1 MKIQYFQTSI
11 VIGLFFSYLL
21 TGLCHGKIR
30 TLSETLKGMNKLDTY
45 NEIKNLRR
53 RNFMVGIIIAV
64 ISSILYWVYTNE
76 INQYSKIINTILILL
91 LIPMVVYMLIPK
103 KQYFLENVQTNKEVQ
118 QWFDIYKCMQQKM
131 IYGFFIFFGI
141 SLIILYLLSK
151 KIDLKK

>member
-1 MKIQYFQTSI
+1 MEIQYFQTSI

-30 TLSETLKGMNKLDTY
+30 TLSETLKGMNKLDKY
-45 NEIKNLRR
+45 NEIKKSRR

-64 ISSILYWVYTNE
+64 ISSILYWIYTDE
-76 INQYSKIINTILILL
+76 TNQYSKIINTILILL

-141 SLIILYLLSK
+141 SLLILYIISK
-151 KIDLKK
+151 KN

>member
-1 MKIQYFQTSI
+1 MEIQYFQTSI

-21 TGLCHGKIR
+21 TGLCHGRIR

-45 NEIKNLRR
+45 NEIKKSRR

-64 ISSILYWVYTNE
+64 ISSILYWVYTDE
-76 INQYSKIINTILILL
+76 TNQYSKIINTILILL
-91 LIPMVVYMLIPK
+91 LIPMVIYMLIPK
-103 KQYFLENVQTNKEVQ
+103 KKYFLETIQSPKEVQ

-141 SLIILYLLSK
+141 SLLILYLISK
-151 KIDLKK
+151 KN